1 MGGLESIIYA
11 CRMVQAGAGHIYI
24 AGGVESTS
32 RAPWKIKRPQSV
44 YDTQLP
50 EFYERASFAPKG
62 QDPSMIEA
70 AENVAQ
76 YYHIT
81 RKQQDAFAIRSHH
94 LTHQYYENGSISN
107 EIVPLHIKGHLFD
120 KDESIK
126 PTLTEQ
132 RLNRLRPILA
142 NGTVTVGNSCM
153 KMTALRLHS
162 L

>member
-1 MGGLESIIYA
+1 M
-11 CRMVQAGAGHIYI
+11 
-24 AGGVESTS
+24 
-32 RAPWKIKRPQSV
+32 

-94 LTHQYYENGSISN
+94 LTHQYYKNGSISN
-107 EIVPLHIKGHLFD
+107 EIVSLNIKGHLFD

-132 RLNRLRPILA
+132 RLNRLRPLLA

>member
-1 MGGLESIIYA
+1 
-11 CRMVQAGAGHIYI
+11 
-24 AGGVESTS
+24 
-32 RAPWKIKRPQSV
+32 
-44 YDTQLP
+44 
-50 EFYERASFAPKG
+50 
-62 QDPSMIEA
+62 MIEA

-107 EIVPLHIKGHLFD
+107 EMVSLNIKGHLFD

-132 RLNRLRPILA
+132 RLNRLRPLLA

-153 KMTALRLHS
+153 KNDGLCACTRYESETALQYGISGDDVYRCCDNRRQS
-162 L
+162 ETTRYWTSACRNKIT

>member
-1 MGGLESIIYA
+1 M
-11 CRMVQAGAGHIYI
+11 
-24 AGGVESTS
+24 
-32 RAPWKIKRPQSV
+32 

-62 QDPSMIEA
+62 QDPSMIE

-94 LTHQYYENGSISN
+94 LTHQYYKNGSISN
-107 EIVPLHIKGHLFD
+107 EIVSLNIKGHLFD

-132 RLNRLRPILA
+132 RLNRLRPLLA

-153 KMTALRLHS
+153 KMTARACTRYES
-162 L
+162 RNGITIRNIRGNDVYRCSDNRCQSETTRYWTSTS